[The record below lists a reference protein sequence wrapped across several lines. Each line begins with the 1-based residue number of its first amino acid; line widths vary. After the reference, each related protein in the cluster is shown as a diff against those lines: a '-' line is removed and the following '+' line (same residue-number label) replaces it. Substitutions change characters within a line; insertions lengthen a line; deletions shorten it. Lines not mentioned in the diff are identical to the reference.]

1 LRLHR
6 TQRRAPPGTGGAL
19 NGQWF
24 FRIVASNNQTL
35 AHSETYWNRSDA
47 VSAARLIINQAG
59 SGTIEG

>member
-1 LRLHR
+1 MTFRVL
-6 TQRRAPPGTGGAL
+6 QSS

-24 FRIVASNNQTL
+24 FRIVASNHQTL

-47 VSAARLIINQAG
+47 VSAARLIISQAG